1 MSDQRRRR
9 GPAWW
14 TTVVVVGAVVLVVLF
29 TVVFPWLERNL
40 SNPTLGTA
48 GAPSGV
54 AGLEPVGQLLEGAPP
69 RA

>member
-1 MSDQRRRR
+1 MSDTPRRR

-14 TTVVVVGAVVLVVLF
+14 ATVVIVGAVVLVVLF

-40 SNPTLGTA
+40 SNPTLGA
-48 GAPSGV
+48 GVASSGV
-54 AGLEPVGQLLEGAPP
+54 AGGEPVGELLEGVTA

>member
-1 MSDQRRRR
+1 MSDEPRRRR

-14 TTVVVVGAVVLVVLF
+14 ATVVLVGAVVLVVLF

-40 SNPTLGTA
+40 SNPTLGA
-48 GAPSGV
+48 SSGV
-54 AGLEPVGQLLEGAPP
+54 AGLEPVGELFEGVTP

>member
-1 MSDQRRRR
+1 MSDTPRRR

-14 TTVVVVGAVVLVVLF
+14 TTVVVVGAIVLVVLF

-40 SNPTLGTA
+40 SNPTLGSA
-48 GAPSGV
+48 SGV
-54 AGLEPVGQLLEGAPP
+54 AGLEPVGELLEGVAP